1 MCNAGQTTIEKFETG
16 RPDMRILVEGINPEP
31 WTAPLLAKK
40 IVGRKMVPIAYPKAE
55 LKIYKEAISET
66 VTAALQEAGV
76 PLPVFPKGTLLIVE
90 FFFWRQLEQYRSL
103 ESGRLVTP
111 KQPDTTNMTKS
122 TEDAL
127 QKVLYHNDVHNRVTS
142 GHLVEC
148 GAEVEPRILVMATVA
163 KKVAL
168 DYGNVMARDLQRT
181 GTPDSTKTVWM
192 DGHGTPTPPQVEAT
206 RFA

>member
-1 MCNAGQTTIEKFETG
+1 V
-16 RPDMRILVEGINPEP
+16 RILVEGINPEP

-40 IVGRKMVPIAYPKAE
+40 IVGRKMVPIAYPKEE

-66 VTAALQEAGV
+66 VAAALQEAGV
-76 PLPVFPKGTLLIVE
+76 PLPVFPKGTLLVVE

-103 ESGRLVTP
+103 ETGRLVTP
-111 KQPDTTNMTKS
+111 QQPDTTNMIKA

-127 QKVLYHNDVHNRVTS
+127 QKVLYHNDNHNRITS

-148 GAEVEPRILVMATVA
+148 GPEVEPRIMVMVNVA
-163 KKVAL
+163 RPAAL
-168 DYGNVMARDLQRT
+168 EFGNVIWNDSKKT
-181 GTPDSTKTVWM
+181 GTPDSTKTVWIN
-192 DGHGTPTPPQVEAT
+192 GTPTPPQVEAT